1 MGVYLI
7 CYAASYLFARAGYY
21 WLSGLVLILAALW
34 LYWYDYRRTE
44 NIIHLRGLFSLFWV
58 GGQGIACLKLSELS
72 SDWNIITWL
81 CFLAALLGFWVTYEF
96 LMRAQGE
103 SGGQRSRWFNFQG
116 YERLISSSLLSKLS

>member
-44 NIIHLRGLFSLFWV
+44 NIIHLRGLFFPVLGWRPGDCV
-58 GGQGIACLKLSELS
+58 SE
-72 SDWNIITWL
+72 
-81 CFLAALLGFWVTYEF
+81 AV
-96 LMRAQGE
+96 
-103 SGGQRSRWFNFQG
+103 
-116 YERLISSSLLSKLS
+116 

>member
-44 NIIHLRGLFSLFWV
+44 NIIHLRGLFPCS
-58 GGQGIACLKLSELS
+58 G
-72 SDWNIITWL
+72 
-81 CFLAALLGFWVTYEF
+81 LAARGLRV
-96 LMRAQGE
+96 
-103 SGGQRSRWFNFQG
+103 
-116 YERLISSSLLSKLS
+116 